1 MNKLVKKFV
10 MLRRNR
16 KGTRLIQWGFAALLV
31 GLMPVPGAWAD
42 HAVKIGWIGP
52 LSGWGTAGGT
62 AIMRGTELAVDH
74 INTAGGVRGHQL
86 ELVTRDSEAKPDRAI
101 TVARELIGRE
111 EVYALIGK
119 FDSSSAKALNPVLH
133 ESGVPMMLSIAAAT
147 KNIEYDRDPNFM
159 FRTSGADH
167 YIAEFLVNFVMK
179 EFGANKIAIGYED
192 TGYGF
197 GGRDD
202 ITKALEKLNVA
213 PAAKVKFSRSD
224 TDMTAQALVVQKSDA
239 DVIILYSIAK
249 ADAMMIR
256 SLNKVGVSIPVVCA
270 WAASSP
276 ELPKFAGPLADGVT
290 VMQTFSFMDP
300 NLNELGQ
307 KVAAD
312 FVRKHNIPDISQMV
326 TPAFTAH
333 AYDGMLLLAAAM
345 NKTDLSFKDGD
356 LEEDRAKIRDSLE
369 ADLGPVRGLI
379 KTYEPA
385 FTKDNHDSVGPSDYI
400 MTVWKGG
407 KLIPYQ
413 GKHNWGKQR

>member
-1 MNKLVKKFV
+1 MKKLVE
-10 MLRRNR
+10 
-16 KGTRLIQWGFAALLV
+16 WGCAALLAGV
-31 GLMPVPGAWAD
+31 MPGMNVWAD
-42 HAVKIGWIGP
+42 HTVKIGWIGP

-62 AIMRGTELAVDH
+62 AIMRGTELAIDH
-74 INTAGGVRGHQL
+74 INAAGGVHAHEL
-86 ELVTRDSEAKPDRAI
+86 ELVTRDSEAKPERAI
-101 TVARELIGRE
+101 TVARELIERE

-133 ESGVPMMLSIAAAT
+133 EAGVPMMLSIAAAT

-167 YIAEFLVNFVMK
+167 YIAEFLVDFVMK
-179 EFGANKIAIGYED
+179 EFGAEKIAIGYED

-202 ITKALEKLNVA
+202 ITKALEKLDMA
-213 PAAKVKFSRSD
+213 PAAKVKFSRPD
-224 TDMTAQALVVQKSDA
+224 TDMTAQALVVQRSGA

-256 SLNKVGVSIPVVCA
+256 SLDKVGVKIPVVCA

-276 ELPKFAGPLADGVT
+276 ELPKFAGPLAEGVT

-300 NLNELGQ
+300 NLDELGQ

-312 FVRKHNIPDISQMV
+312 FVNKHDIADISQMV

-345 NKTDLSFKDGD
+345 NKSDLSFKDD
-356 LEEDRAKIRDSLE
+356 ELDADRRKIRDALE
-369 ADLGPVRGLI
+369 TDLGPVKGLI
-379 KTYEPA
+379 KSYEPA
-385 FTKDNHDSVGPSDYI
+385 FTKDNHDSVGPGDYI
-400 MTVWKGG
+400 MTMWKEG

-413 GKHNWGKQR
+413 GQHDWGKKP